1 MEQDGLVLGL
11 ADSTRA
17 MAKGSRVSRPKKE
30 GGRREAPEPK
40 FDCPSYDCS
49 TQNIN
54 PLAFFYKSLPNPRQ
68 RRTIIFRNLPV
79 WQAKKF

>member
-1 MEQDGLVLGL
+1 MEQDGLLLGL
-11 ADSTRA
+11 ADITRA
-17 MAKGSRVSRPKKE
+17 MAKGSRVSRPQE
-30 GGRREAPEPK
+30 GVRRKAPEPK

-54 PLAFFYKSLPNPRQ
+54 PIAYFDNSLPNPRQ
-68 RRTIIFRNLPV
+68 RRTIIFRNLPL